1 VSSERWTIY
10 VYPDGQRSM
19 AQSKIPGT
27 RSVEVGPLAEV
38 ERLRGLLAHFRNR
51 LLVYAPLAD
60 DMIAEMDAALAFDP
74 CGMGREDGPDA

>member
-1 VSSERWTIY
+1 MPDPGVRAEHWTIY

-27 RSVEVGPLAEV
+27 RAIEVGPLVEV

-51 LLVYAPLAD
+51 LLAYAPLAD
-60 DMIAEMDAALAFDP
+60 DMIAEMDAALSFNP
-74 CGMGREDGPDA
+74 CGLADA